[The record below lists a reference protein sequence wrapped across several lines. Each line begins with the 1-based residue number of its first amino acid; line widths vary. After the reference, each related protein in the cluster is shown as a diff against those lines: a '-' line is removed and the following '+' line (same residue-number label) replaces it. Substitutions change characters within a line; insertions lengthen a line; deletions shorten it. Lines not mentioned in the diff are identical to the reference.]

1 MYLGDSCLNYYFR
14 FEQKHFISNL
24 HKDIHKGL
32 GITLQIGGVKYYLGL
47 VRNWPLTT
55 NGNVKIWAVTPV
67 KIRRWHAR
75 NTCDDGTAGSVS
87 GVTIWYKSLVI
98 KHGYSREMATYVRI

>member
-32 GITLQIGGVKYYLGL
+32 GITLQIEGVKSSLRM
-47 VRNWPLTT
+47 VRN
-55 NGNVKIWAVTPV
+55 
-67 KIRRWHAR
+67 
-75 NTCDDGTAGSVS
+75 
-87 GVTIWYKSLVI
+87 
-98 KHGYSREMATYVRI
+98 